1 MDILNPTKPLSS
13 SLFNTHFR
21 RPTLLLNSKILKLKP
36 QTHTLY
42 SNNNKRSRLSVT
54 IVTCSKLKTSKEIKD
69 KDKNASGKIL
79 LSNSAPP
86 VLSEES
92 GGGGGNG
99 EKVPVKTGTGAL
111 GFLKRLPRKVLAVLS
126 NLPLAIGEM
135 FSIAVL
141 MALGVCNFYAGTLID
156 QGEAPEFYF
165 QKFPEENPLLGFFTW
180 KWVLTLGFDHMYSSP
195 VFLGMLAL
203 LGVSLMAC
211 TYTTQIPLAKV
222 ARRWNYLHSADAIRK
237 QEFSDNLPKASVQD
251 LGVILMGAGYEVFLK
266 GPSLYA
272 FKGLAGRF
280 SPIGVHL
287 AMLLIMAGATL
298 SATGSF
304 RGSVTVPQ
312 GLNFVVGDVLGPSGF
327 LSTPTEAF
335 NTEVHVNRFY
345 MDYYDGGDIK
355 QFHTDL
361 SLFDLNGKEVMR
373 KTISVNDPL
382 RYGGITMYQTDWS
395 ISALQVRKDDE
406 GPFNLA
412 MAPLKISGDN
422 KLYGTFLPVGDVNS
436 PNVKGISMLA
446 RDLQSIVLYDQEGKF
461 VGVRRPNSKLPIDID
476 GMQII
481 IEDAIG
487 SSGLEL
493 KTDPGVPVVYAG
505 FGALMLTTCLS
516 YLSHSQLIA
525 NVCVHFVSYSGKSK
539 IWALQDGTAVI
550 VGGKTNRAKA
560 EFQYEINLLLDKVPE
575 IVESSLSKQSDVA
588 SG

>member
-1 MDILNPTKPLSS
+1 
-13 SLFNTHFR
+13 
-21 RPTLLLNSKILKLKP
+21 
-36 QTHTLY
+36 
-42 SNNNKRSRLSVT
+42 
-54 IVTCSKLKTSKEIKD
+54 
-69 KDKNASGKIL
+69 
-79 LSNSAPP
+79 
-86 VLSEES
+86 
-92 GGGGGNG
+92 
-99 EKVPVKTGTGAL
+99 
-111 GFLKRLPRKVLAVLS
+111 
-126 NLPLAIGEM
+126 
-135 FSIAVL
+135 
-141 MALGVCNFYAGTLID
+141 
-156 QGEAPEFYF
+156 
-165 QKFPEENPLLGFFTW
+165 
-180 KWVLTLGFDHMYSSP
+180 
-195 VFLGMLAL
+195 
-203 LGVSLMAC
+203 
-211 TYTTQIPLAKV
+211 
-222 ARRWNYLHSADAIRK
+222 
-237 QEFSDNLPKASVQD
+237 
-251 LGVILMGAGYEVFLK
+251 
-266 GPSLYA
+266 
-272 FKGLAGRF
+272 
-280 SPIGVHL
+280 
-287 AMLLIMAGATL
+287 MAGATL

-476 GMQII
+476 GMKII

-525 NVCVHFVSYSGKSK
+525 SFCVHFVSYSGKSK

-560 EFQYEINLLLDKVPE
+560 EFQYEIDFLLDKVPE